1 MAFFKKFKTKTTKQ
15 PSSKKN
21 IKKADA
27 KAKTK
32 PIKKVIVKVPAKVII
47 SGEHA
52 VVFNKTAVVCA
63 IDMYM
68 LVKIKKIHAPKIIVK
83 NNISK
88 SLVIDLQDF
97 SIEKKNENV
106 VLEILRRFFDKTKS
120 PMCGMKISIKTSIPV
135 GEGFG
140 SSAALIN
147 GIVFGLNEL
156 FETKKKTNDLIKMAT
171 NIENLF
177 HGNSSGIDI
186 SAIALGGVIYANYND
201 ITKISHH
208 LDEIWLVNTGCP
220 SFSTKNVVHCI
231 YDNFADKAKLW
242 KEFENVSTDIAEI
255 LQSKEKLNQKITHNE
270 NLLEKI
276 GIVLPQTKLFI
287 DELKKNGIYAKV
299 CGAGTI
305 AKNEI
310 HGGNGVVGIF
320 QPLTNEQLIAL
331 KTLCKKH
338 RFTCIKCHIAN
349 AGVSII
355 VKR

>member
-1 MAFFKKFKTKTTKQ
+1 MVFFSKFKTKATKRQ
-15 PSSKKN
+15 TNKSNAKKSDISTA
-21 IKKADA
+21 IK
-27 KAKTK
+27 
-32 PIKKVIVKVPAKVII
+32 PVKKVVVKVPSKIII

-68 LVKIKKIHAPKIIVK
+68 LVKIKKIRSPKIIIK

-88 SLVIDLQDF
+88 SLVVNLQDF

-120 PMCGMKISIKTSIPV
+120 PMCGMKISIKSSIPV

-156 FETKKKTNDLIKMAT
+156 FETKKKTNDLIKMST

-186 SAIALGGVIYANYND
+186 SAIALGGVIYSNYGD
-201 ITKISHH
+201 INKISHQ
-208 LDEIWLVNTGCP
+208 LDELWLVNTGRP
-220 SFSTKNVVHCI
+220 SFSTKNVVHYV
-231 YDNFADKAKLW
+231 YDNFASKAKLW
-242 KEFENVSTDIAEI
+242 KEFEKVSTDIAEI
-255 LQSKEKLNQKITHNE
+255 LQSKEKLNQKLAHNE
-270 NLLEKI
+270 SLLEKI

-287 DELKKNGIYAKV
+287 DELKKNNIYAKV

-320 QPLTNEQLIAL
+320 QTLTNEQLFAL
-331 KTLCKKH
+331 KTLSKKYH
-338 RFTCIKCHIAN
+338 FAFIKCHIAN
-349 AGVSII
+349 AGVSI
-355 VKR
+355 VAKN

>member
-1 MAFFKKFKTKTTKQ
+1 MTFFNDFKTTTKHLSGTRNVKKVDAKTTT
-15 PSSKKN
+15 
-21 IKKADA
+21 
-27 KAKTK
+27 TK
-32 PIKKVIVKVPAKVII
+32 PIKKVVVKVPAKVII

-68 LVKIKKIHAPKIIVK
+68 LVKIKKIHSPKIIVK

-88 SLVIDLQDF
+88 SLVVNLQDF

-186 SAIALGGVIYANYND
+186 SAIALGGVIYANYD
-201 ITKISHH
+201 DATKISHQ
-208 LDEIWLVNTGCP
+208 LDEIWLVNTGRP
-220 SFSTKNVVHCI
+220 SFSTKNVVHYV
-231 YDNFADKAKLW
+231 YDNFADKTKLW
-242 KEFENVSTDIAEI
+242 KEFEKVTTDISEI
-255 LQSKEKLNQKITHNE
+255 LQSKEKLNQKIAHNE

-287 DELKKNGIYAKV
+287 DELKKNNIYAKV

-310 HGGNGVVGIF
+310 HGSNGVVGIF
-320 QPLTNEQLIAL
+320 QSLTSEQIAAL
-331 KTLCKKH
+331 KKLCKKN
-338 RFTCIKCHIAN
+338 RFACIKCHIAN
-349 AGVSII
+349 AGVSIL
-355 VKR
+355 VKH